1 MTESQGTTAAQTVKC
16 ADQTAPAAA
25 PRPGAGQRAGRLL
38 AAVPPPG
45 LILCG
50 MALRQLGAA
59 VAQPLFPVAGPFGV
73 TTLRLVFSALVLLL
87 AWRTS
92 LRVGRRALPAVFACG
107 TVLAGMN
114 FAFYQALDRIP
125 MGVTV
130 AIELLGPLA
139 LAVAGSRRWSD
150 AGWALLAAAGVA
162 LLTEVDGGLSWVGVA
177 FALTAAGCWVGYIL
191 LGAKLSSRTNDGSG
205 LALAMVWGALL
216 ALPVGF
222 ADAGATLLNPQVL
235 VTGLGLA
242 LLSSVVPY
250 SLEFRALRQIP
261 PRVFGVLMSLEPAI
275 AALIG
280 LVVLSQRLGPSQWV
294 ALGCVVAA
302 SLGVV
307 TRNR

>member
-1 MTESQGTTAAQTVKC
+1 MTGTQETTAARTVQQQP
-16 ADQTAPAAA
+16 DRAA
-25 PRPGAGQRAGRLL
+25 PRPGVGRSAGRLV

-50 MALRQLGAA
+50 MLFRQLGAA
-59 VAQPLFPVAGPFGV
+59 LAKPLFQVTGAFGV
-73 TTLRLVFSALVLLL
+73 TTLRLVFSALVLSL

-107 TVLAGMN
+107 TVLACMN

-139 LAVAGSRRWSD
+139 FAVASSRRWSD
-150 AGWALLAAAGVA
+150 AAWALLAAVGVV
-162 LLTEVDGGLSWVGVA
+162 LLTEVDGGLSWAGVA
-177 FALTAAGCWVGYIL
+177 FALIAAGCWVGYIL
-191 LGAKLSSRTNDGSG
+191 LGAKLSSRTNDGAG

-222 ADAGATLLNPQVL
+222 ADAGTTLLQPYVL
-235 VTGLGLA
+235 AMGCCLA

-275 AALIG
+275 AALVG